1 MKSLLTAALLGC
13 LLGAGCAGPMDRPWD
28 DAVYQSLRDR
38 YADSDERIAAT
49 PAPDAP
55 LDEPAASFAALDA
68 LSVDD
73 AVRIAIANTPS
84 LRRAGYQVDVAAGRV
99 IQAGLYPNPQFEFFA
114 ESLGAEAGKGGK
126 GGETNYLLSQELVL
140 GGKLDRARDV
150 AQADELAAKAAF
162 VAEEFA
168 VASRVTKSYFAAV
181 AAQERLESR
190 RQLIDLS
197 QQLLDAANAQV
208 DAGAATEPDRLRA
221 EVVQAQAEIDL
232 ESARLD
238 AHAAL
243 RSLAS
248 AIGINGTVEIPL
260 TDTPRSLPHFPSQ
273 EAVVGAALAANS
285 RVSLARIAIERAR
298 SVHELAKAEAVPNL
312 VASAGPRYSDPESE
326 TTLDLGV
333 GMEIPLFDRNQG
345 NIRAAMADRLSSA
358 AQLREVQ
365 LQLIAEVSEAWA
377 AYESARIATT
387 RYQQTLLPKAQQTL
401 DLTRQ
406 AYERGNADYLR
417 LLDAQ
422 QVVIESRISYVD
434 ALYRLQAAAALLREL
449 AQTDAPWRDS
459 STGDSFSET
468 QQ

>member
-1 MKSLLTAALLGC
+1 
-13 LLGAGCAGPMDRPWD
+13 
-28 DAVYQSLRDR
+28 
-38 YADSDERIAAT
+38 
-49 PAPDAP
+49 
-55 LDEPAASFAALDA
+55 
-68 LSVDD
+68 
-73 AVRIAIANTPS
+73 
-84 LRRAGYQVDVAAGRV
+84 V

-114 ESLGAEAGKGGK
+114 ESLGAEAGKGG
-126 GGETNYLLSQELVL
+126 ETNYLLSQELVL
-140 GGKLDRARDV
+140 GGKLDRAREV

-221 EVVQAQAEIDL
+221 EVVQTQAEIDL
-232 ESARLD
+232 EAARLD
-238 AHAAL
+238 AHATL

-248 AIGINGTVEIPL
+248 AIGIDGTVEIPL
-260 TDTPRSLPHFPSQ
+260 TDTTRSLPHFPSQ
-273 EAVVGAALAANS
+273 EAVVAAALAANS

-345 NIRAAMADRLSSA
+345 NIRAAVADRLSSA

-406 AYERGNADYLR
+406 AYERGSADYLR

-422 QVVIESRISYVD
+422 QVVIESRIAYVD

-459 STGDSFSET
+459 SPGDSFSET
-468 QQ
+468 QP

>member
-49 PAPDAP
+49 PTPDAQ

-114 ESLGAEAGKGGK
+114 ESLGAEAGKGG
-126 GGETNYLLSQELVL
+126 ETNYLLSQELVL

-181 AAQERLESR
+181 AAQERLGSR

-248 AIGINGTVEIPL
+248 AIGIDGTVEIPL

-273 EAVVGAALAANS
+273 EAVVAAALAANS

-298 SVHELAKAEAVPNL
+298 SVYELAKAEAVPNL

-387 RYQQTLLPKAQQTL
+387 RYQETLLPKAQRTL

-406 AYERGNADYLR
+406 AYERGSADYLR

-422 QVVIESRISYVD
+422 QVVIESKIAYVD

-468 QQ
+468 QP

>member
-1 MKSLLTAALLGC
+1 
-13 LLGAGCAGPMDRPWD
+13 
-28 DAVYQSLRDR
+28 
-38 YADSDERIAAT
+38 
-49 PAPDAP
+49 
-55 LDEPAASFAALDA
+55 
-68 LSVDD
+68 
-73 AVRIAIANTPS
+73 
-84 LRRAGYQVDVAAGRV
+84 
-99 IQAGLYPNPQFEFFA
+99 
-114 ESLGAEAGKGGK
+114 
-126 GGETNYLLSQELVL
+126 
-140 GGKLDRARDV
+140 
-150 AQADELAAKAAF
+150 
-162 VAEEFA
+162 
-168 VASRVTKSYFAAV
+168 
-181 AAQERLESR
+181 
-190 RQLIDLS
+190 
-197 QQLLDAANAQV
+197 
-208 DAGAATEPDRLRA
+208 
-221 EVVQAQAEIDL
+221 
-232 ESARLD
+232 
-238 AHAAL
+238 
-243 RSLAS
+243 
-248 AIGINGTVEIPL
+248 
-260 TDTPRSLPHFPSQ
+260 
-273 EAVVGAALAANS
+273 
-285 RVSLARIAIERAR
+285 VSLARIAIERAR

>member
-1 MKSLLTAALLGC
+1 MKCLLAAALLGC

-49 PAPDAP
+49 LSPDAQ
-55 LDEPAASFAALDA
+55 LDEAAASFAALDA

-84 LRRAGYQVDVAAGRV
+84 LRSAGYHVDVAAGRV

-114 ESLGAEAGKGGK
+114 ESLGAEAGKGG
-126 GGETNYLLSQELVL
+126 ETNYLLSQELVL
-140 GGKLDRARDV
+140 GGKLDRAREV

-168 VASRVTKSYFAAV
+168 VASRVTRSYFAAV

-248 AIGINGTVEIPL
+248 AIGIDGTVEIPL

-273 EAVVGAALAANS
+273 EAVVAAALAANS

-312 VASAGPRYSDPESE
+312 VASAGPRYSDPEGE

-387 RYQQTLLPKAQQTL
+387 RYQETLLPKAQQTL

-406 AYERGNADYLR
+406 AYERGSADYLR

-422 QVVIESRISYVD
+422 QVVIESRIAYVD

-459 STGDSFSET
+459 SPGDSFSET
-468 QQ
+468 QP

>member
-1 MKSLLTAALLGC
+1 MKCSLIAALGC

-28 DAVYQSLRDR
+28 DVVYQSLRDR
-38 YADSDERIAAT
+38 YADSDKRIAEIPPHAQ
-49 PAPDAP
+49 
-55 LDEPAASFAALDA
+55 LDEPVAYLTALDA

-84 LRRAGYQVDVAAGRV
+84 LRSAGYHVDVAAGRV

-114 ESLGAEAGKGGK
+114 ESLGAEAGK

-168 VASRVTKSYFAAV
+168 VASRVTRSYFAAV

-248 AIGINGTVEIPL
+248 AIGIDGTVEIPL

-273 EAVVGAALAANS
+273 EAVVAAALAANS

-387 RYQQTLLPKAQQTL
+387 RYQETLLPKAQQTL

-406 AYERGNADYLR
+406 AYERGSADYLR

-422 QVVIESRISYVD
+422 QVVIESRIAYVD

-459 STGDSFSET
+459 STGVSFSET
-468 QQ
+468 QP